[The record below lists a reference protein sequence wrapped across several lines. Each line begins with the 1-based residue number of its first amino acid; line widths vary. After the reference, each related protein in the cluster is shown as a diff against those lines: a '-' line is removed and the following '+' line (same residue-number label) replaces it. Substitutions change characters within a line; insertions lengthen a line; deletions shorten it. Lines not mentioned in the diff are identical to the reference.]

1 MENFIENV
9 IYLYNDN
16 IKITQLLEENAKDIQ
31 KAEELLQK
39 DFITEETKDF
49 LHNRLND
56 LWKQRETLGYYKA
69 YIDMRYEQ
77 LIKILNTVF
86 NL

>member
-9 IYLYNDN
+9 IYLYSDN
-16 IKITQLLEENAKDIQ
+16 RKITELLELNTKEIQ

-39 DFITEETKDF
+39 DFISEETKDF
-49 LHNRLND
+49 LHNRIND
-56 LWKQRETLGYYKA
+56 LLEQRETLGYYKA